1 MCLLAFCTEEILAN
15 RLMISSRLHGIVE
28 KDHTQYV
35 TFMRPG
41 RYSLEMQEMIHQP
54 DRRRWLMLII
64 VLSAAL
70 VVVLDAFIVNVA
82 IPSIQRSLHASF
94 AELQLVVAGY
104 TLAFAVLLVTGGR
117 MGDLYGRKRVFV
129 LGMGLLSALLLP
141 KTLEEV
147 APHDAGAASGVYTT
161 ASEIAGALGV
171 ALIGLLDASLTA
183 SSGNPLRAFII
194 SILAIV
200 LLSSGLSLSV
210 LPLAGSRSPTTE
222 NEALTPKQELAHEPE
237 EGMEQVHLKE
247 EGACLSC
254 QNA

>member
-35 TFMRPG
+35 SFIRPG
-41 RYSLEMQEMIHQP
+41 RYSLEIQEMIHQP

-70 VVVLDAFIVNVA
+70 VVVFDAFIVNVA

-129 LGMGLLSALLLP
+129 LGMAGFTLFSGCCGLAPNALSLI
-141 KTLEEV
+141 V
-147 APHDAGAASGVYTT
+147 FRIVQGAA
-161 ASEIAGALGV
+161 AALMFPQV
-171 ALIGLLDASLTA
+171 VSFIQVSFEQAERS
-183 SSGNPLRAFII
+183 RAFGYYV
-194 SILAIV
+194 AI
-200 LLSSGLSLSV
+200 SGLASIWGKCSAASCWRAISSTLLAQHLPCQCAYRHRGSV
-210 LPLAGSRSPTTE
+210 GRFAAAP
-222 NEALTPKQELAHEPE
+222 
-237 EGMEQVHLKE
+237 
-247 EGACLSC
+247 
-254 QNA
+254 